1 MTVKPS
7 QLAIEHWLH
16 RVPLEQINKCTK
28 SQKDPPNSYGMTAKS
43 KHRQAHMD
51 HTYFNKARALPG
63 PV

>member
-1 MTVKPS
+1 MKPS
-7 QLAIEHWLH
+7 KLAIQYWLH
-16 RVPLEQINKCTK
+16 RVPREKIHKCTK
-28 SQKDPPNSYGMTAKS
+28 FQKDPSNRYGMTAKS